1 MSSEISAVFQNSL
14 SQDKSLREKSE
25 NYLSQIKLDANILNT
40 LFTYILNKNE
50 NIFLRK
56 SACVFVKNYIADYFY
71 DSSDNA
77 IMNQHKIMNEETKN
91 YFKENV
97 LQLMLNAENE
107 LLPNIIEMVKIIV
120 QGANGYLTIWPKL
133 MDFIGEVLN
142 RHDVSKNKHFY
153 NLITKII
160 KRYHYESKSDSL
172 FREIIYTMEKICQP
186 MTDDAINIIKY
197 FNSYNPVP
205 NDNNQT
211 MSQCLEIMNKIMSIF
226 YSLNYQD
233 FPEFF
238 EDHLTEWIT
247 ILNDTLLLPNRTGNL
262 TNINTSL
269 YELILKVK
277 AKTLKNINLYYSNY
291 YEDIEKF
298 AQDLCGSVWN
308 LMCNSKII
316 SDNYSKLMK
325 ELLDFF
331 KSGFQMGKINNLS
344 MEQINKI
351 FEYIILPNLS
361 MSYQEEQDFQE
372 NPVEFLKIEF
382 EEYDMNSN
390 KYFSINLLQIIIN
403 NYPDVNKVIIA
414 PKIAALL
421 QEYES
426 NKNNNW
432 NKKFLAI
439 NLLFASCIKTFAQ
452 RYGITELNPQSI
464 YNDIDGLINEVFI
477 KEFQTYDS
485 PVIIQVFSLKFLS
498 TFRLQISDK
507 N

>member
-1 MSSEISAVFQNSL
+1 
-14 SQDKSLREKSE
+14 
-25 NYLSQIKLDANILNT
+25 
-40 LFTYILNKNE
+40 
-50 NIFLRK
+50 
-56 SACVFVKNYIADYFY
+56 
-71 DSSDNA
+71 
-77 IMNQHKIMNEETKN
+77 
-91 YFKENV
+91 
-97 LQLMLNAENE
+97 
-107 LLPNIIEMVKIIV
+107 
-120 QGANGYLTIWPKL
+120 
-133 MDFIGEVLN
+133 
-142 RHDVSKNKHFY
+142 
-153 NLITKII
+153 
-160 KRYHYESKSDSL
+160 
-172 FREIIYTMEKICQP
+172 
-186 MTDDAINIIKY
+186 
-197 FNSYNPVP
+197 
-205 NDNNQT
+205 
-211 MSQCLEIMNKIMSIF
+211 
-226 YSLNYQD
+226 
-233 FPEFF
+233 
-238 EDHLTEWIT
+238 
-247 ILNDTLLLPNRTGNL
+247 
-262 TNINTSL
+262 
-269 YELILKVK
+269 
-277 AKTLKNINLYYSNY
+277 
-291 YEDIEKF
+291 
-298 AQDLCGSVWN
+298 
-308 LMCNSKII
+308 
-316 SDNYSKLMK
+316 MK

-485 PVIIQVFSLKFLS
+485 PVIIQVSNYIIVD
-498 TFRLQISDK
+498 RYIE
-507 N
+507 